1 MKKCYLPL
9 LISLLPV
16 TQMAL
21 GASVT
26 GTIVTENDQPIAQS
40 TICLSTQTVTSATTP
55 TCLQTQTTDAQGNYA
70 FNAIDAGTYVVTITD
85 QRFPTY
91 TWLPVARKV
100 TLAQST
106 DALTNFNFKRQFS
119 FSNFQ
124 KAITINSTNLPE
136 LDGFN
141 LNQDTVFVKLYAVNP
156 ANPAEQIVFFIGQ
169 VTNNSNLNFAASA
182 PWTVKEVKYEIFSAT
197 ASSQGS
203 LFIQS

>member
-70 FNAIDAGTYVVTITD
+70 FNAIDTGTYVVTITD

-100 TLAQST
+100 TLCVYYELR
-106 DALTNFNFKRQFS
+106 ALRHVSQ
-119 FSNFQ
+119 
-124 KAITINSTNLPE
+124 NSALQ
-136 LDGFN
+136 LK
-141 LNQDTVFVKLYAVNP
+141 Q
-156 ANPAEQIVFFIGQ
+156 
-169 VTNNSNLNFAASA
+169 
-182 PWTVKEVKYEIFSAT
+182 
-197 ASSQGS
+197 
-203 LFIQS
+203 